1 MVTELHHSGFL
12 FSMVIRLKR
21 FVTTLPAIDITPR
34 QITCLLLHGMLS
46 TVRDLRS
53 QLNAKFNKTS
63 DLYWLSCCGKPLHD
77 DFAPWKEIAGA
88 GQVVATLLGWQN

>member
-12 FSMVIRLKR
+12 FSIVIRLKR
-21 FVTTLPAIDITPR
+21 FVTTLPSIDIAAR

-53 QLNAKFNKTS
+53 QLNAKFN
-63 DLYWLSCCGKPLHD
+63 SCCGKPLHD
-77 DFAPWKEIAGA
+77 VFAPWKEIAGA
-88 GQVVATLLGWQN
+88 GHVVATLLGWQN